1 MTARQV
7 TLETRP
13 PARRIGG
20 SAVGGARAHCHC
32 HCALHGKL
40 DPGSRG
46 PTRDAT
52 GATRWVGPSRPSVPG
67 QEVRIRA
74 ECAWFLSARLQTS
87 LPIRWTLATHPPL
100 AHPTPHFQLPASVVC
115 VERRREA
122 SETNTFNQSR
132 LGLLSFD
139 RSPNVMETNI
149 ASAQEI
155 LNGAG
160 PGAGAGDDVLRNVP
174 HSAPIAAS
182 QVANDLKDPILPSTT
197 SLPPPPSS
205 SSSSSRIQLIDEEQK
220 FTPSMG
226 KALDQW
232 QLADAG
238 FGYDLCAVLGSQ
250 STGKSTLL
258 NKLFGTSFDVMDE
271 TRRQQTTKGIWMC
284 RGQNM
289 NLLVMD
295 VEGTDGRERG
305 EDQDFERKS
314 ALFSM
319 ASAECLI
326 VNMWEHQVGL
336 YQGANMGLLKTVF
349 EVNLGLFQAGK
360 AKSGGSSR
368 GQDKTLLCF
377 VIRDHI
383 GATPLENLKNTLM
396 ADLVRI
402 WDSLSKPQGLEQST
416 IDMFFD
422 FTFVTLP
429 HKLLQP
435 KEFDTQVDELRKRFA
450 DKSHPGFVFRPEYH
464 KRIPADGLPHYLESI
479 WEQVQSNK
487 DLDLPTQQ
495 ELLAQFRCDEIANA
509 AFVQFATEV
518 KVFRRPIEQGDV
530 VDSLGAMMGQ
540 HRGTALEQFDKAASR
555 YHAEVYKRKRLDLLE
570 KLNST
575 LSPFF
580 LGQLK
585 NLHKAVLAN
594 FKASVTE
601 KLRGDGYDFA
611 SVVSAERTK
620 ALGAF
625 EAGAALIRLA
635 DTDWTSEDEFE
646 QLKQDVGDIADQCRA
661 EETKKMVLQIE
672 RALKKAIAE
681 PTELALAKPQPEMW
695 DRILKAF
702 KTALQSAETAY
713 LSKARSFNCTEEEN
727 ERALRSLR
735 RRSWLA
741 MRAKIDEQTADGV
754 LINKLRDAFEER
766 FRYDDEGVPR
776 VWRPDDD
783 IDGIFRKAR
792 DETLA
797 LIPLYSRI
805 SPVDAAHSVS
815 LPSTADDEDSAQAVA
830 RGEEE
835 EFDFD
840 ASLVV
845 FSETRKSDLAARFR
859 KESDAYY
866 VEAKRSMVSSI
877 AQIPV
882 WMYGVIAVLGWNEFI
897 AVIKSPVY
905 FTMLLLMAG
914 TAYVIWYLGMTGPV
928 LSLSKSMARETH
940 KVIDGKLREHFNQPV
955 PVPNALRDERP
966 ASTST
971 TRPRPAAASAAQ
983 EEIELKERT
992 SS

>member
-1 MTARQV
+1 
-7 TLETRP
+7 
-13 PARRIGG
+13 
-20 SAVGGARAHCHC
+20 
-32 HCALHGKL
+32 
-40 DPGSRG
+40 
-46 PTRDAT
+46 
-52 GATRWVGPSRPSVPG
+52 
-67 QEVRIRA
+67 
-74 ECAWFLSARLQTS
+74 
-87 LPIRWTLATHPPL
+87 
-100 AHPTPHFQLPASVVC
+100 
-115 VERRREA
+115 
-122 SETNTFNQSR
+122 
-132 LGLLSFD
+132 
-139 RSPNVMETNI
+139 MEMNI
-149 ASAQEI
+149 ASAQNI
-155 LNGAG
+155 LNGRSHDDTTVT
-160 PGAGAGDDVLRNVP
+160 PGQNPSPQVL
-174 HSAPIAAS
+174 
-182 QVANDLKDPILPSTT
+182 NDLKSTT
-197 SLPPPPSS
+197 AVQIPKDASSTAHLPSS
-205 SSSSSRIQLIDEEQK
+205 STSRIQLIDEDQK
-220 FTPSMG
+220 FTSHMG
-226 KALDQW
+226 GALQKW

-284 RGQNM
+284 RGQDM

-349 EVNLGLFQAGK
+349 EVNLGLFQASK
-360 AKSGGSSR
+360 ANARATSS
-368 GQDKTLLCF
+368 QDKTLLCF

-383 GATPLENLKNTLM
+383 GTTPLENLKNTLM
-396 ADLVRI
+396 ADLNRI
-402 WDSLSKPQGLEQST
+402 WDSLSKPQGLESST
-416 IDMFFD
+416 IDLFFD

-435 KEFDTQVDELRKRFA
+435 QEFDKQVAQLRLRFA
-450 DKSHPGFVFRPEYH
+450 DKSRPDFVFKPEYH

-509 AFVQFATEV
+509 AFATFATDV

-530 VDSLGAMMGQ
+530 IDTLGGLMTQ
-540 HRGTALEQFDKAASR
+540 HRTTALDQFDKAASR
-555 YHAEVYKRKRLDLLE
+555 YHAEVYKRKRADLLE

-585 NLHKAVLAN
+585 NLHKAVLAI

-611 SVVSAERTK
+611 QVVGAERTK

-625 EAGAALIRLA
+625 EAGATLIRLA
-635 DTDWTSEDEFE
+635 DTDWTFEDEFE
-646 QLKQDVGDIADQCRA
+646 QLKEDVGDIADQCRA
-661 EETKKMVLQIE
+661 EETKKMVMQIE
-672 RALKKAIAE
+672 RALKKSIAE
-681 PTELALAKPQPEMW
+681 PTELALAKPSPDMW
-695 DRILKAF
+695 DTILSSFKA
-702 KTALQSAETAY
+702 ALARAEETY
-713 LSKARSFNCTEEEN
+713 LKKACSFNCTDEEN
-727 ERALRSLR
+727 EGALRSLR

-741 MRAKIDEQTADGV
+741 LRSKIDEQTADSILMGR
-754 LINKLRDAFEER
+754 LRDAFEDR
-766 FRYDDEGVPR
+766 FRYDSEGVPR

-783 IDGIFRKAR
+783 IDAIFRKSR
-792 DETLA
+792 DETLS
-797 LIPLYSRI
+797 LIPLYSKI
-805 SPVDAAHSVS
+805 IPQDESNALT
-815 LPSTADDEDSAQAVA
+815 LPSTSDDADSAAAVS
-830 RGEEE
+830 RGEEDD
-835 EFDFD
+835 FDFD

-845 FSETRKSDLAARFR
+845 FSETRKSELTQRFR

-877 AQIPV
+877 GQIPY
-882 WMYGVIAVLGWNEFI
+882 WMYGVVAVLGFNEFV

-905 FTMLLLMAG
+905 FTLLVLLMG

-928 LSLSKSMARETH
+928 LSVSR
-940 KVIDGKLREHFNQPV
+940 
-955 PVPNALRDERP
+955 
-966 ASTST
+966 
-971 TRPRPAAASAAQ
+971 
-983 EEIELKERT
+983 
-992 SS
+992 